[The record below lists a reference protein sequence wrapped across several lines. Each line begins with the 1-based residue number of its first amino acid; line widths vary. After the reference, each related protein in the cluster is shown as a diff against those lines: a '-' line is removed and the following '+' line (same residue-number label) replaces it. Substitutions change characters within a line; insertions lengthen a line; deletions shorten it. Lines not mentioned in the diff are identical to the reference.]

1 MSFQR
6 NIEMQERLYN
16 MMREDFVEKDRYIA
30 QLEGVTASL
39 LAKVKRRDETISELR
54 AAVKALT
61 SDRP

>member
-1 MSFQR
+1 MSFQK

-16 MMREDFVEKDRYIA
+16 MMRQDFVEKDRYIA
-30 QLEGVTASL
+30 HLEGVTSSL
-39 LAKVKRRDETISELR
+39 LAKLKRRDETISELR

>member
-1 MSFQR
+1 MSFQK

-16 MMREDFVEKDRYIA
+16 MMRQDFVEKDRYIA
-30 QLEGVTASL
+30 HLEGVTSSL
-39 LAKVKRRDETISELR
+39 LAKLKRRNETISELR

>member
-1 MSFQR
+1 MSFQK

-30 QLEGVTASL
+30 QLEGVTSSL
-39 LAKVKRRDETISELR
+39 LAKLKRRDETISELR
-54 AAVKALT
+54 VALKAVT

>member
-1 MSFQR
+1 MSFQK

-30 QLEGVTASL
+30 QLEGVTSSL
-39 LAKVKRRDETISELR
+39 LAKLKRRDETISELR
-54 AAVKALT
+54 AALKAVT

>member
-1 MSFQR
+1 MSFQK

-16 MMREDFVEKDRYIA
+16 MMRQDFVEKDRYIA
-30 QLEGVTASL
+30 HLEGVTSSL

-54 AAVKALT
+54 AALKALT

>member
-1 MSFQR
+1 MSFQK

-30 QLEGVTASL
+30 QLEGVTSSL
-39 LAKVKRRDETISELR
+39 LAKLKRRDETISELR
-54 AAVKALT
+54 VALKALT

>member
-1 MSFQR
+1 MSFQK

-30 QLEGVTASL
+30 HLEGVTSSL

-61 SDRP
+61 SDRQ

>member
-1 MSFQR
+1 MSFQK

-16 MMREDFVEKDRYIA
+16 MMRQDFVEKDRYIA
-30 QLEGVTASL
+30 QLEGVTSSL

-54 AAVKALT
+54 AALKALT

>member
-1 MSFQR
+1 MSFQK

-30 QLEGVTASL
+30 HLEGVTSSL
-39 LAKVKRRDETISELR
+39 LAKLKRRDETISELR

>member
-1 MSFQR
+1 MSFQK

-30 QLEGVTASL
+30 QLEGVTSSL

-54 AAVKALT
+54 AALKVLT

>member
-1 MSFQR
+1 MSFQK

-39 LAKVKRRDETISELR
+39 LSKVKRRDETISELR
-54 AAVKALT
+54 AALKALT

>member
-1 MSFQR
+1 MSFQK

-16 MMREDFVEKDRYIA
+16 IMREDFVEKDRYIA

-61 SDRP
+61 SDRS

>member
-1 MSFQR
+1 MSFQK

-30 QLEGVTASL
+30 QLEGVTSSL

-54 AAVKALT
+54 AALKALT

>member
-1 MSFQR
+1 MSFQK

-54 AAVKALT
+54 AAVKSLT
-61 SDRP
+61 SGHS

>member
-1 MSFQR
+1 MSFQK

-30 QLEGVTASL
+30 QLEGVTSSL
-39 LAKVKRRDETISELR
+39 LAKLKRRDETISELR
-54 AAVKALT
+54 AALKALT